1 MFVVI
6 FLNVMYN
13 YYRIG
18 VDIMDFKTFLL
29 GLLICFLL
37 SFLLGIERQFRRRF
51 IGLRTMILVSVGSY
65 LFVSFSFLL
74 TGYQADAS
82 RIAAQVVAGI
92 GFLGAGVI
100 IKDNRDGKVRGL
112 TTAATLWCDSSI
124 GVLCA
129 GGFIK
134 EAVAATFVVLFANII
149 LRYINIFI
157 NSKVEEKTIKETFQ
171 LVFDVGTEN
180 IDKVREFV
188 VEYIDKVDHIETDS
202 YQVQKGKITLEV
214 IVRKSDLLKLDK
226 FIHKVVA
233 DFKIGSYEFKK
244 ISETKLEDSDE

>member
-1 MFVVI
+1 
-6 FLNVMYN
+6 
-13 YYRIG
+13 
-18 VDIMDFKTFLL
+18 MDFRTFLL

-100 IKDNRDGKVRGL
+100 IKDNKDGKVRGL

-149 LRYINIFI
+149 LRYINIFV
-157 NSKVEEKTIKETFQ
+157 NSKVEQKTIMESFS
-171 LVFDVGTEN
+171 VEFNVGNEKV
-180 IDKVREFV
+180 DKVREYVIDF
-188 VEYIDKVDHIETDS
+188 IDKVDYIESDS
-202 YQVQKGKITLEV
+202 YKVEKGKMTLQV
-214 IVRKSDLLKLDK
+214 VVRKSDLLKLDK
-226 FIHKVVA
+226 FIHKVVS
-233 DFKIGSYEFKK
+233 DFGINSYEFKK
-244 ISETKLEDSDE
+244 ISEVKVEDNDE

>member
-1 MFVVI
+1 
-6 FLNVMYN
+6 
-13 YYRIG
+13 
-18 VDIMDFKTFLL
+18 MDFRSFLL

-37 SFLLGIERQFRRRF
+37 SFLLGIERQYRRRF
-51 IGLRTMILVSVGSY
+51 LGLRTMILVSVGSY

-100 IKDNRDGKVRGL
+100 IKDDKNSKVRGL
-112 TTAATLWCDSSI
+112 TTAATLWCDASI

-134 EAVAATFVVLFANII
+134 EAIVASLVVLFANVI

-157 NSKVEEKTIKETFQ
+157 NSKVEEKTIMETF
-171 LVFDVGTEN
+171 LVVFNAGIDNV
-180 IDKVREFV
+180 DKVREYV
-188 VEYIDKVDHIETDS
+188 VNFIDRIDYIDTES
-202 YQVQKGKITLEV
+202 YEVNKGKLTIEIV
-214 IVRKSDLLKLDK
+214 VRKSDLLKLDK

-233 DFKIGSYEFKK
+233 DFGISNYEFKK
-244 ISETKLEDSDE
+244 ISESKLEDSDEL

>member
-1 MFVVI
+1 ME
-6 FLNVMYN
+6 
-13 YYRIG
+13 
-18 VDIMDFKTFLL
+18 FKTFLL

-51 IGLRTMILVSVGSY
+51 IGLRTMILVCVGSY
-65 LFVSFSFLL
+65 MFVSFSFLL

-100 IKDNRDGKVRGL
+100 IKDNRDGKIRGL

-129 GGFIK
+129 GGFVK

-157 NSKVEEKTIKETFQ
+157 NSKVEEKTIKETF
-171 LVFDVGTEN
+171 LIVFETEL
-180 IDKVREFV
+180 DKINKIREFV
-188 VEYIDKVDHIETDS
+188 VGYIDKAEYIEADS
-202 YQVQKGKITLEV
+202 YNVRKGKLTLEV
-214 IVRKSDLLKLDK
+214 VIRKSDLLKLDK
-226 FIHKVVA
+226 FINKVVA
-233 DFKIGSYEFKK
+233 DYNISSYEFKK
-244 ISETKLEDSDE
+244 IAEVKLEDNDE

>member
-1 MFVVI
+1 
-6 FLNVMYN
+6 
-13 YYRIG
+13 
-18 VDIMDFKTFLL
+18 MDFKSFLL

-37 SFLLGIERQFRRRF
+37 SFLLGIERQYRRRF
-51 IGLRTMILVSVGSY
+51 LGLRTMILVSVGSY

-74 TGYQADAS
+74 TGYQTDAS

-100 IKDNRDGKVRGL
+100 IKDNKNSKVRGL

-134 EAVAATFVVLFANII
+134 EAIVASLVVLFSNVI
-149 LRYINIFI
+149 LRYINIFV
-157 NSKVEEKTIKETFQ
+157 NSRVEEKTIMETF
-171 LVFDVGTEN
+171 LLSFNAGINNV
-180 IDKVREFV
+180 DKVRE
-188 VEYIDKVDHIETDS
+188 YMINSINKVDYLETES
-202 YQVQKGKITLEV
+202 YEVDKGKFKLEV

-226 FIHKVVA
+226 FIHKVVSN
-233 DFKIGSYEFKK
+233 FGITNYEFKK
-244 ISETKLEDSDE
+244 ISEVKLEDNEEL